1 MDSKIQF
8 DAHKGRPISKWGH
21 YFPVYDMFFHSFVGR
36 PTQILEIGIWKGG
49 SLQFWRKVLGPYSRI
64 VGIDIDEST
73 QGFKEP
79 DNGYFVEIGDQSDTS
94 FLEAVLST
102 HGVPDLV
109 LDDGS
114 HVPLHQIASFEY
126 IWPRLRP
133 GAIYMV
139 EDIKEVI
146 ETDDGLLNNSG
157 SFHEYICSR
166 AYSVSSVVG
175 HPLPIPDLLSVFL
188 ASGMVVLVKGR
199 AYDAKSVRGGDF
211 KRLREIG
218 ASLIDKLNG

>member
-8 DAHKGRPISKWGH
+8 DAHEGRPISKWGH
-21 YFPVYDMFFHSFVGR
+21 YFPVYDMFLHSFVGR

-49 SLQFWRKVLGPYSRI
+49 SLQFWRKVLGPYSKI
-64 VGIDIDEST
+64 IGIDIDKST
-73 QGFKEP
+73 QRFNEP
-79 DNGYFVEIGDQSDTS
+79 DNGYFVEIGDQSDIN
-94 FLEAVLST
+94 FLEAVLSI
-102 HGVPDLV
+102 HGVPDIV

-114 HVPLHQIASFEY
+114 HVPSHQIASFEY

-139 EDIKEVI
+139 EDIKEVVEI
-146 ETDDGLLNNSG
+146 ESGFSNNAG
-157 SFHEYICSR
+157 SFHEYISCR
-166 AYSVSSVVG
+166 AYSVSSGVR
-175 HPLPIPDLLSVFL
+175 HSLPISDLLSVFL
-188 ASGMVVLVKGR
+188 VSGMVVLVKGR